1 MQTTNS
7 EQQPLPIDGDLLAE
21 IRRRLIQIHVALA
34 STTDDDREIRR
45 STLRRV
51 MDLLND
57 IAPREQSPARETRP
71 VGRATGSD
79 A

>member
-1 MQTTNS
+1 MQGET
-7 EQQPLPIDGDLLAE
+7 EG

-34 STTDDDREIRR
+34 SATDDDREIRR

-57 IAPREQSPARETRP
+57 IGPPELSAGREGTPAQR
-71 VGRATGSD
+71 VAGGSS
-79 A
+79 

>member
-1 MQTTNS
+1 MSVQPTN
-7 EQQPLPIDGDLLAE
+7 QNRLPSHVEGELVAE

-34 STTDDDREIRR
+34 SATDDDREIRR

-57 IAPREQSPARETRP
+57 IAPRDPNPQ
-71 VGRATGSD
+71 G
-79 A
+79 